1 MSYAKDEILD
11 VLQNRAVEDT
21 LNNLP
26 NITQVF
32 RTKKYN
38 LNKTVTNETDFLM
51 GAVFSHITLMFSIS
65 CKNRGIKPSLEQSD
79 RLNTYLFSKAPEFRE
94 IIIKIVGL

>member
-1 MSYAKDEILD
+1 MSYAKDEILEA
-11 VLQNRAVEDT
+11 LQKRAVEDT

-32 RTKKYN
+32 LTKKYN

-51 GAVFSHITLMFSIS
+51 GAVFSHITH
-65 CKNRGIKPSLEQSD
+65 
-79 RLNTYLFSKAPEFRE
+79 LFYFLSKQRY
-94 IIIKIVGL
+94 